1 MSENRSDS
9 IGVDQD
15 EDIPETLSDEKNGM
29 YRQMNIKDIRDGIQS
44 GKDNGPSSEQRKAPI
59 KVIKNEDI

>member
-9 IGVDQD
+9 VGIDQD

-29 YRQMNIKDIRDGIQS
+29 YRQMNIKDIRDGSQNKEK
-44 GKDNGPSSEQRKAPI
+44 GMSSEQR
-59 KVIKNEDI
+59 